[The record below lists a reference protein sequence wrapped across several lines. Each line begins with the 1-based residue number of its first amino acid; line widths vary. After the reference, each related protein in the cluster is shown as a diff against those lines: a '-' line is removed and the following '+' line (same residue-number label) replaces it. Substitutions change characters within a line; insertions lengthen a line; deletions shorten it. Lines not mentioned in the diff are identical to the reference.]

1 MAKSGVRRRIFLK
14 KMASRRHCTEDE
26 EKQKTGKRQKQK
38 TRVGETKVWCFFKN
52 EREKGGGGNEKW
64 ECCLPFS
71 TFAVLVEVSVIRI
84 R

>member
-52 EREKGGGGNEKW
+52 EREKGEEEEMRSGSVAY
-64 ECCLPFS
+64 PFQHS
-71 TFAVLVEVSVIRI
+71 RCWSR
-84 R
+84 